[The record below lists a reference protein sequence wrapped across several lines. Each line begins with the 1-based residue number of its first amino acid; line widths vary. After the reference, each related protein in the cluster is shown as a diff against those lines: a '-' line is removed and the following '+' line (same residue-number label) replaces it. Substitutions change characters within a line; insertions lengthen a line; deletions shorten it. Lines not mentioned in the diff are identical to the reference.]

1 MKDNQI
7 KVPIGKKLLFFSE
20 RAAEN
25 KDKESLKAIDDIAHE
40 LLMTF
45 DVITSDNIE
54 FLDVR
59 EYAGMMLEALDKGTP
74 VEEVRNSSYGK
85 DLARLKEL

>member
-1 MKDNQI
+1 MARSCCFL
-7 KVPIGKKLLFFSE
+7 VE

-59 EYAGMMLEALDKGTP
+59 EYSSMMLEALDKGTP
-74 VEEVRNSSYGK
+74 IGEVRKTSYGK

>member
-1 MKDNQI
+1 MKCQLARSCCFL
-7 KVPIGKKLLFFSE
+7 VE

-74 VEEVRNSSYGK
+74 IGEVRKTSYGK

>member
-1 MKDNQI
+1 MK
-7 KVPIGKKLLFFSE
+7 

-25 KDKESLKAIDDIAHE
+25 KDKESLKTIGDIAHE

-59 EYAGMMLEALDKGTP
+59 EYFSMMLEALDKGTP
-74 VEEVRNSSYGK
+74 IGEVRNSSYGK

>member
-1 MKDNQI
+1 
-7 KVPIGKKLLFFSE
+7 
-20 RAAEN
+20 
-25 KDKESLKAIDDIAHE
+25 
-40 LLMTF
+40 MTF

-59 EYAGMMLEALDKGTP
+59 EYSSMMLEALDKGTP
-74 VEEVRNSSYGK
+74 VEEVRKTSYEK

>member
-1 MKDNQI
+1 M
-7 KVPIGKKLLFFSE
+7 E

-25 KDKESLKAIDDIAHE
+25 KDKESLKVIDDIAHE

>member
-1 MKDNQI
+1 
-7 KVPIGKKLLFFSE
+7 VE
-20 RAAEN
+20 RAAKN
-25 KDKESLKAIDDIAHE
+25 KDKESLKAIGDIAHE

-59 EYAGMMLEALDKGTP
+59 EYSSMMLKALKK
-74 VEEVRNSSYGK
+74 VV
-85 DLARLKEL
+85 L

>member
-7 KVPIGKKLLFFSE
+7 EVPIGKKLLFLVK

-25 KDKESLKAIDDIAHE
+25 KDKESLKAIGDIAHE

>member
-1 MKDNQI
+1 M
-7 KVPIGKKLLFFSE
+7 E

-25 KDKESLKAIDDIAHE
+25 NDKESLKAIDDITHE

-59 EYAGMMLEALDKGTP
+59 EYAGMMLETLDKGAP
-74 VEEVRNSSYGK
+74 IGEVRKTSYGK
-85 DLARLKEL
+85 DLARRKEL

>member
-1 MKDNQI
+1 MARSCCFL
-7 KVPIGKKLLFFSE
+7 VE

-59 EYAGMMLEALDKGTP
+59 EYSSMMLEALDKGTP

>member
-1 MKDNQI
+1 M
-7 KVPIGKKLLFFSE
+7 E

-59 EYAGMMLEALDKGTP
+59 EYSSMMLEALDKGTP
-74 VEEVRNSSYGK
+74 IGEVKNLHTEK
-85 DLARLKEL
+85 T

>member
-1 MKDNQI
+1 M
-7 KVPIGKKLLFFSE
+7 E

-59 EYAGMMLEALDKGTP
+59 EYSSMMLKALKKGRSI
-74 VEEVRNSSYGK
+74 EEVRNSSYEK
-85 DLARLKEL
+85 DLAKLKEL

>member
-1 MKDNQI
+1 MEDNQI
-7 KVPIGKKLLFFSE
+7 EVPIGKKLLFLVE

-25 KDKESLKAIDDIAHE
+25 KDKESLKTIGNIAHE

-59 EYAGMMLEALDKGTP
+59 EYSSMMLEALDKGAP
-74 VEEVRNSSYGK
+74 IGEVRKTSYGK
-85 DLARLKEL
+85 DLARRKEL

>member
-1 MKDNQI
+1 MARNCCFL
-7 KVPIGKKLLFFSE
+7 VE

-54 FLDVR
+54 FFEVR

>member
-1 MKDNQI
+1 M
-7 KVPIGKKLLFFSE
+7 E

-25 KDKESLKAIDDIAHE
+25 NDKESLKAIDDIAHE

-45 DVITSDNIE
+45 GVITSDNIE
-54 FLDVR
+54 LLDVR

>member
-1 MKDNQI
+1 M
-7 KVPIGKKLLFFSE
+7 P
-20 RAAEN
+20 
-25 KDKESLKAIDDIAHE
+25 
-40 LLMTF
+40 F

-85 DLARLKEL
+85 DLARRKEL

>member
-1 MKDNQI
+1 M
-7 KVPIGKKLLFFSE
+7 E

-59 EYAGMMLEALDKGTP
+59 ECAGMMLEALDKGTP

>member
-1 MKDNQI
+1 MEDNQI
-7 KVPIGKKLLFFSE
+7 EVPIGKKLLFLVK

-25 KDKESLKAIDDIAHE
+25 KDKESLKIIGDIAHE

-59 EYAGMMLEALDKGTP
+59 EYSSMMLEALDKGAP
-74 VEEVRNSSYGK
+74 IEEVRNSSYGK

>member
-7 KVPIGKKLLFFSE
+7 EVPIGKKLLFLVK

-25 KDKESLKAIDDIAHE
+25 KDKESLKAIGDIAHE
-40 LLMTF
+40 LLMTL

-59 EYAGMMLEALDKGTP
+59 EYSSMMLKALEKGRSI
-74 VEEVRNSSYGK
+74 EEVRNSSYGK

>member
-1 MKDNQI
+1 MKCQL
-7 KVPIGKKLLFFSE
+7 VRSCCFLVE

-25 KDKESLKAIDDIAHE
+25 NDKESLKTIGDIAHE

-45 DVITSDNIE
+45 GVITSDNIE

-59 EYAGMMLEALDKGTP
+59 EYSSMMLKALDKGTP
-74 VEEVRNSSYGK
+74 IGEVRKTSYGK

>member
-1 MKDNQI
+1 MK
-7 KVPIGKKLLFFSE
+7 

-25 KDKESLKAIDDIAHE
+25 KDKESLKTIGDIAHE

-54 FLDVR
+54 FLD
-59 EYAGMMLEALDKGTP
+59 
-74 VEEVRNSSYGK
+74 
-85 DLARLKEL
+85 ARSFG

>member
-7 KVPIGKKLLFFSE
+7 EVPIGKKLLFLVK

-25 KDKESLKAIDDIAHE
+25 KDKESLKAIGDIAHE

-59 EYAGMMLEALDKGTP
+59 EYSSMMLKALKKGRSIEEA
-74 VEEVRNSSYGK
+74 RNSSYGK

>member
-1 MKDNQI
+1 MEDNQI
-7 KVPIGKKLLFFSE
+7 KVPIGKKLLFLVE
-20 RAAEN
+20 RVAEN
-25 KDKESLKAIDDIAHE
+25 KDKEFLKIIGDIVHE

-74 VEEVRNSSYGK
+74 VEEVRNSSYEK

>member
-1 MKDNQI
+1 
-7 KVPIGKKLLFFSE
+7 
-20 RAAEN
+20 
-25 KDKESLKAIDDIAHE
+25 
-40 LLMTF
+40 MTF

-59 EYAGMMLEALDKGTP
+59 EYSSMMLEALDKGTP
-74 VEEVRNSSYGK
+74 IGEVRNSSYGK

>member
-7 KVPIGKKLLFFSE
+7 EVPIGKKLLFLVK

-25 KDKESLKAIDDIAHE
+25 KDKESLKTIGDIAHE

-59 EYAGMMLEALDKGTP
+59 EYSSMMLKALKKGRSI
-74 VEEVRNSSYGK
+74 EEVRNSSYGK

>member
-1 MKDNQI
+1 M
-7 KVPIGKKLLFFSE
+7 E

-74 VEEVRNSSYGK
+74 VEEVRNPSYGK

>member
-1 MKDNQI
+1 M
-7 KVPIGKKLLFFSE
+7 PIGKKLLFLVE

-59 EYAGMMLEALDKGTP
+59 EYSSMMLEALDKGAP
-74 VEEVRNSSYGK
+74 IGEVRKTSYGK
-85 DLARLKEL
+85 DLTRLKEL

>member
-1 MKDNQI
+1 
-7 KVPIGKKLLFFSE
+7 
-20 RAAEN
+20 
-25 KDKESLKAIDDIAHE
+25 
-40 LLMTF
+40 MTF

-54 FLDVR
+54 FLDVG
-59 EYAGMMLEALDKGTP
+59 EYSSMMLEALDKGTP

>member
-1 MKDNQI
+1 M
-7 KVPIGKKLLFFSE
+7 E

-25 KDKESLKAIDDIAHE
+25 NDKESLKAIDDIAHE

-45 DVITSDNIE
+45 GVITSDNIE
-54 FLDVR
+54 LLDVR
-59 EYAGMMLEALDKGTP
+59 EYASMMLEALDKGTP

>member
-7 KVPIGKKLLFFSE
+7 EVPIGKKLLFLVK

-25 KDKESLKAIDDIAHE
+25 KDKESLKAIGNIAHE

>member
-1 MKDNQI
+1 MKCQL
-7 KVPIGKKLLFFSE
+7 VRSCCFLVE

-25 KDKESLKAIDDIAHE
+25 NDKESLKAIDDIAHE

-45 DVITSDNIE
+45 GVITSDNIE
-54 FLDVR
+54 LLDVR

-74 VEEVRNSSYGK
+74 IEEVKNLHMEK
-85 DLARLKEL
+85 T

>member
-1 MKDNQI
+1 M
-7 KVPIGKKLLFFSE
+7 E

-59 EYAGMMLEALDKGTP
+59 EYADMMLEALDKGTP

>member
-1 MKDNQI
+1 MK
-7 KVPIGKKLLFFSE
+7 

-25 KDKESLKAIDDIAHE
+25 KDKESLKTIGDIAHE

-45 DVITSDNIE
+45 DVIISDNIE

-59 EYAGMMLEALDKGTP
+59 EYSSMMLEALDKGTP
-74 VEEVRNSSYGK
+74 IGEVRNSSYGK
-85 DLARLKEL
+85 DLARRKEL

>member
-1 MKDNQI
+1 M
-7 KVPIGKKLLFFSE
+7 E

-74 VEEVRNSSYGK
+74 IGEVRNSSYGK

>member
-1 MKDNQI
+1 MKCQLA
-7 KVPIGKKLLFFSE
+7 KKLLFLVK

-25 KDKESLKAIDDIAHE
+25 KDKESLKTICDIAHE

-59 EYAGMMLEALDKGTP
+59 EYSSMMLEALDKGTP
-74 VEEVRNSSYGK
+74 IGEVRNSSYGK

>member
-7 KVPIGKKLLFFSE
+7 EVPIGKKLLFLVK

-25 KDKESLKAIDDIAHE
+25 KDKESLKTIGNIAHE

-45 DVITSDNIE
+45 DVIASDNIE

-59 EYAGMMLEALDKGTP
+59 EYSSMMLEALDKGTP

>member
-1 MKDNQI
+1 M
-7 KVPIGKKLLFFSE
+7 E

-59 EYAGMMLEALDKGTP
+59 KYAGMMLEALDKGTP